1 MRSFFNK
8 PAWAVKGGV
17 TTNEFYRRSEQTYS
31 DIIAANR
38 EAYKK
43 PKDPLEPDKPSSC
56 SDEVNLCSKRPR
68 LSDEPKKDAI
78 DAPALPHDEQ
88 DKPREDRSLSTCL
101 KDTPNA
107 SVIQHTI
114 EEKEYSRIPLL
125 GVSDSCLTDTPS
137 RNHTDHSAPTHLSAH
152 PSASPVARGK
162 INTEARSAISPEHQ
176 LSKSSEPLADD
187 PVVQIL
193 ITSDIPNTKPLL
205 VHRKMSQGLR
215 EVRLEW
221 CKRQGFT
228 TGAESPVHLTW
239 RGSRLFDV
247 TTCRSLRIEPEK
259 NTWALLDMDDDSL
272 TGPKELRIHL
282 EAVADD
288 PILLNRS
295 GSSASPA
302 PPSPINQQ
310 DEVNEPMKLTLRNPG
325 LGDLR
330 IKARPKTLVFK
341 LISAFRDKHNLST
354 DQEISLV
361 FDGDRL
367 DPSTCLGEHDI
378 ADLDLVDVQIKT
390 RI

>member
-43 PKDPLEPDKPSSC
+43 PKDPLEPDKTSSC
-56 SDEVNLCSKRPR
+56 SDEVTLCSKRPR

-88 DKPREDRSLSTCL
+88 DSPREDRSLSTCL
-101 KDTPNA
+101 EDTPNA
-107 SVIQHTI
+107 SVTLHTT
-114 EEKEYSRIPLL
+114 EEQENSRMPLL
-125 GVSDSCLTDTPS
+125 GVLDSCLTNTPS
-137 RNHTDHSAPTHLSAH
+137 RNHTDHSAPTQRSAH
-152 PSASPVARGK
+152 PSTSPLARGN
-162 INTEARSAISPEHQ
+162 INTEARSATSPELQ

-221 CKRQGFT
+221 CKRQGFP
-228 TGAESPVHLTW
+228 TGAESPVYLTW

-259 NTWALLDMDDDSL
+259 NTWALLGMDDDSL

-282 EAVADD
+282 EAVTDD
-288 PILLNRS
+288 SISLNRS

-302 PPSPINQQ
+302 PPSSINQQ
-310 DEVNEPMKLTLRNPG
+310 DEVNEPMKLTLRSPG

-330 IKARPKTLVFK
+330 IKARPKTLVSK
-341 LISAFRDKHNLST
+341 LISAFRDKQNLST

-378 ADLDLVDVQIKT
+378 ADLDLVDVQINP